1 MDKKNIILADCEKDE
16 LTDFANGLD
25 KVMNKKFEINSKV
38 CNGKRNL
45 VYNIFRY
52 LIYATFPIKYLLNR
66 KQYEYIVG
74 WQQFYALFFAFYCRI
89 FHLKKKNILVVCNF
103 TYKGKKGIIGNIY
116 IKFMRYILTSEYI
129 DYIHV
134 PSNNYA
140 QQCSDILGIAR
151 DKIIVTYFGIPDTYD
166 KWKESKCEYDNFSL
180 AIGRSNRDYDFLIDA
195 WKQMPEENKLLIVS
209 DEYKTNEKLPKNIIL
224 RNDIN
229 GDKQFPYIINC
240 NLMIIPIA
248 DGDICSGDTV
258 LLKAMSFYKPVIV
271 TAPSTLAEMYIE
283 NKENGVTVNKNN
295 EDFITVIMNLLNNEN
310 EMRRI
315 GNNARMSYEK
325 EYSRL
330 NMGKKIGG
338 KLLHENYK

>member
-195 WKQMPEENKLLIVS
+195 WKQMPKENKLLIVS

-258 LLKAMSFYKPVIV
+258 LLKAMSFYKTVVV
-271 TAPSTLAEMYIE
+271 TEPSTLSEMYIE
-283 NKENGVTVNKNN
+283 NGKNGIAVRKEKKTFIECINKILKS
-295 EDFITVIMNLLNNEN
+295 EEKKLNISR
-310 EMRRI
+310 M
-315 GNNARMSYEK
+315 ARKSYLEK
-325 EYSRL
+325 FSRYS
-330 NMGKKIGG
+330 MGKCIAEHIK
-338 KLLHENYK
+338 N

>member
-229 GDKQFPYIINC
+229 GNKQFPYIINC

-258 LLKAMSFYKPVIV
+258 LLKAMSFYKTVVV
-271 TAPSTLAEMYIE
+271 TEPSTLSEMYIE
-283 NKENGVTVNKNN
+283 NGKNGIAVRKEKKTFIECINKILKS
-295 EDFITVIMNLLNNEN
+295 EEKKLNISR
-310 EMRRI
+310 M
-315 GNNARMSYEK
+315 ARKSYLEK
-325 EYSRL
+325 FSRYS
-330 NMGKKIGG
+330 MGKCIAEHIK
-338 KLLHENYK
+338 N

>member
-16 LTDFANGLD
+16 LIDFANGLN

-52 LIYATFPIKYLLNR
+52 FIYATFPIKFLLNR

-74 WQQFYALFFAFYCRI
+74 WQQFYALFYAFYCRI

-103 TYKGKKGIIGNIY
+103 TYKDKSGIIGNIY
-116 IKFMRYILTSEYI
+116 IKFMRYILTSKYI

-134 PSNNYA
+134 PSSNYA

-166 KWKESKCEYDNFSL
+166 KWKDSKCEYDNFTL

-195 WKQMPEENKLLIVS
+195 WKQMPKENKLLIVS

-258 LLKAMSFYKPVIV
+258 LLKAMSFYKTVVV
-271 TAPSTLAEMYIE
+271 TEPSTLSEMYIE
-283 NKENGVTVNKNN
+283 NGKNGIAVRKEKKTFIECINKIL
-295 EDFITVIMNLLNNEN
+295 ESEEYKLNISR
-310 EMRRI
+310 M
-315 GNNARMSYEK
+315 ARKSYLEK
-325 EYSRL
+325 FSRYG
-330 NMGKKIGG
+330 MGKRIAEHIKS
-338 KLLHENYK
+338 

>member
-166 KWKESKCEYDNFSL
+166 KWKDSKCEYDNFSL
-180 AIGRSNRDYDFLIDA
+180 AIGRSNRDYDFLIDT
-195 WKQMPEENKLLIVS
+195 WKQMPKENKLLIVS

-258 LLKAMSFYKPVIV
+258 LLKAMSFYKTVVV
-271 TAPSTLAEMYIE
+271 TEPSTLSEMYIE
-283 NKENGVTVNKNN
+283 NGKNGIAVRKEKKTFIECINKILKS
-295 EDFITVIMNLLNNEN
+295 EEKKLNISR
-310 EMRRI
+310 M
-315 GNNARMSYEK
+315 ARKSYLEK
-325 EYSRL
+325 FSRYS
-330 NMGKKIGG
+330 MGKCIAEHIK
-338 KLLHENYK
+338 N